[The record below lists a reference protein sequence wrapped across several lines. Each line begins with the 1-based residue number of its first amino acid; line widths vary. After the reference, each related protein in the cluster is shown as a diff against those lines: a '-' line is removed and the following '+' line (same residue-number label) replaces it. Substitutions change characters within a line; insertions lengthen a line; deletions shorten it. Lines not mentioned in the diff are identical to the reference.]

1 MRFRRVSAAG
11 LLALGACSLIP
22 PGAGKLTL
30 NNPSW
35 DRVNVE
41 VVVTRRADCGSRGE
55 GFISSRKLV
64 MNKDT
69 PQSFVVPDG
78 ATLCWRHDPNPKAP
92 VAGVWSLWTKAQ
104 LVPGQSAET
113 DL

>member
-1 MRFRRVSAAG
+1 MRLRGAIAASC
-11 LLALGACSLIP
+11 LVLSACSALP
-22 PGAGKLTL
+22 PGAGRLTL
-30 NNPSW
+30 NDPYW

-41 VVVTRRADCGSRGE
+41 IVITRRADCDSRAD

-64 MNKDT
+64 MHKDT

-104 LVPGQSAET
+104 LMPGQTAET